1 MNPRHRLPEAIHYLL
16 RSFILA
22 SFALFIVYLART
34 DNLDLYIA
42 SRMQWLVKCTA
53 LGMYVV
59 AAHQLYLTI
68 RALPGNQAHAHA
80 HTHAH
85 DCCDDHTHERPTSW
99 QSGLLLYGWFVL
111 PLALALLIPNGMLGS
126 AMAAAK
132 GVQFSTGQLVMP
144 ESPSA
149 PFLRSFSKFGQ
160 ELSRHHPIRIE
171 DDRFIETLTAL
182 DLYKNAFIGKTVQ
195 IQGFVYREMGMNNHQ
210 FSVTRFAMSCC
221 SADAYPYGILVNDD
235 KAHSLEENQWV
246 TVVGKLSLASYNG
259 NEVIQI
265 ISSDIRSIPPP
276 DNPYVSP
283 DLSFEL
289 E

>member
-1 MNPRHRLPEAIHYLL
+1 MDSNHSRHEAIHYFL

-22 SFALFIVYLART
+22 SFAFFIVYLVRT

-42 SRMQWLVKCTA
+42 VRMQWLVKCTA
-53 LGMYVV
+53 LGMYIV
-59 AAHQLYLTI
+59 AAHQLY
-68 RALPGNQAHAHA
+68 RAIQALSANPAHDHA
-80 HTHAH
+80 HAH
-85 DCCDDHTHERPTSW
+85 DCCDDHTHDMPASW
-99 QSGLLLYGWFVL
+99 RSGLLLYGWFVL
-111 PLALALLIPNGMLGS
+111 PLALALLVPSGQLGS

-132 GVQFSTGQLVMP
+132 GVQFATGQLVMP
-144 ESPSA
+144 ESPSD
-149 PFLRSFSKFGQ
+149 PFLRSFAKYGQ
-160 ELSRHHPIRIE
+160 ELSKHNPIRIQE
-171 DDRFIETLTAL
+171 DRFIETLTAL

-195 IQGFVYREMGMNNHQ
+195 TRGFVYREMGMNNHQ

-235 KAHSLEENQWV
+235 KAHSLEENKWV
-246 TVVGKLSLASYNG
+246 SVTGTLSIASYNG

-265 ISSDIRSIPPP
+265 NATGVQYIPPP

-289 E
+289 AE

>member
-1 MNPRHRLPEAIHYLL
+1 MNSKSRRQEAIHYLL

-22 SFALFIVYLART
+22 SFAFFIVYLVRT

-53 LGMYVV
+53 LGLYVV
-59 AAHQLYLTI
+59 AAHQLYSAMQ
-68 RALPGNQAHAHA
+68 ALSGSPSHS
-80 HTHAH
+80 H
-85 DCCDDHTHERPTSW
+85 DCCDDHTHDMPASW
-99 QSGLLLYGWFVL
+99 QSGLLLYGWFAL
-111 PLALALLIPNGMLGS
+111 PLALALLVPNGLLGS

-132 GVQFSTGQLVMP
+132 GVQFQAGQLVMP

-149 PFLRSFSKFGQ
+149 PFLRSFAKYGQ
-160 ELSRHHPIRIE
+160 ELSKMSPIRVQ

-182 DLYKNAFIGKTVQ
+182 DLYKNAFVGHKVQ
-195 IQGFVYREMGMNNHQ
+195 IEGFVYREMGMNNRQ

-221 SADAYPYGILVNDD
+221 SADAYPYGILVHDD
-235 KAHSLEENQWV
+235 KAHSIEENSWV
-246 TVVGKLSLASYNG
+246 SVTGTLSLASYDG
-259 NEVIQI
+259 KEVIQI
-265 ISSDIRSIPPP
+265 IASAIQYIPPP

-283 DLSFEL
+283 DLTFEL